1 MTISIQDQLNDLLA
15 QKLAPIVI
23 DFNSKQSAL
32 SAEISDLKSQLAS
45 TSIQFNTRIE
55 ESTTVARSESS
66 IIMQMLANIT
76 ANMVRSQPL
85 PPAPTPSLANPLA
98 QLRAFDESPPQTW
111 HNMMIDVLRH
121 PSDAVAMA
129 VYEKWYGNDVIH
141 LAHEDLLN
149 PIYKHRRARSQ
160 FITDPGANITLG
172 QNDGGQGSF
181 ASGWIALRNTDP
193 NWLKSPAGNS
203 HSAKEFLKSKGLPPQ
218 TRFPGFGDWEC

>member
-15 QKLAPIVI
+15 QKLAPIVT

-66 IIMQMLANIT
+66 IIMQMLADIT
-76 ANMVRSQPL
+76 ASMVRSQPSH
-85 PPAPTPSLANPLA
+85 PAPTPGLSTPPT
-98 QLRAFDESPPQTW
+98 QLRAFDDSPPQSW
-111 HNMMIDVLRH
+111 YDMMIDVLRH
-121 PSDAVAMA
+121 PSDAIAMA
-129 VYEKWYGNDVIH
+129 VYEKWYGKAVTH

-160 FITDPGANITLG
+160 YINDTGSNVTLG
-172 QNDGGQGSF
+172 PNDGGQGSY
-181 ASGWIALRNTDP
+181 APGWTALRNTDP

-203 HSAKEFLKSKGLPPQ
+203 HSAEEFLKSKGLPLH